1 MGAAAPMLVL
11 GAMTAKLAAAVMKVP
26 AEAARAPGGD
36 TYTAVGTLSLNRSSV
51 IFWVELRRP
60 PGVSSFMITTSAPS
74 FSPLSMTLEM
84 NRCVTGLMAPST
96 SASRPCLSCPNADPA
111 APSPTMI
118 AESSRR
124 VARKGRDLV
133 IPITSLYCA
142 CSVAG

>member
-1 MGAAAPMLVL
+1 MLVL

-84 NRCVTGLMAPST
+84 NRCVTRVDGAVH
-96 SASRPCLSCPNADPA
+96 LSQQAMPLLPQRR
-111 APSPTMI
+111 
-118 AESSRR
+118 SRR
-124 VARKGRDLV
+124 SQSHHDRGEQQEGGAKG
-133 IPITSLYCA
+133 P
-142 CSVAG
+142 